1 MEKQRFQ
8 FKEMTAGVC
17 YYPEHWPKEMW
28 RDDLRR
34 IREAGISVIRI
45 AEFAWTI
52 FEPVEGTFSF
62 DFFDEFLAVAE
73 EEGIKVIF
81 GTPSA
86 TPPAWLTEKYPEVLN
101 ARKDGVLLRHGGR
114 RHYNYNSPVYRK
126 LTARIVEQL
135 ARHYGQHP
143 CLVGWQIDNELNCE
157 TSEFYSEADHAAFR
171 SFLKEKYGTLDALN
185 AAWGTVF
192 WSETYTDWEQL
203 HCPRPVI
210 NNGDNPH
217 LMLDYRRFVS
227 ASCLTFAGMQAE
239 IIRKYKKP
247 GDFITTNG
255 LFGDMDNH
263 KLQQDSL
270 DIYTYDSYPNFAF
283 EIDRDPKHSKDL
295 NDRKWT
301 RNLTETRSVCPH
313 FGIMEQQSG
322 GGGWTSRMEMP
333 APRPG
338 QLTLWAMQSVAQ
350 GADFISFFR
359 WRTCAFGTE
368 MYWHGILD
376 YDGRDNRKLAEVK
389 DFISKM
395 KTLDP
400 VCGAENA
407 AGFAL
412 LKDYDN
418 IFDSETDI
426 WHRRIASAS
435 EKEIFAASELN
446 HTPYNIV
453 YMKEETELAELAAY
467 KVLVYPHPFIMSEKR
482 AEVLKQYVANGGTL
496 IVGCR
501 SGLKDMNGKCVML
514 PQPGLLQELTGT
526 DVRDFTYTSPN
537 EDEIFA
543 VWNGEKLMTPVFNDV
558 LTALPGTEVLAAY
571 GNGYYKGEAALT
583 RHAYGKG
590 QVLHL
595 GSTFTREGFARIL
608 DYAGVLEP
616 FRGIVTAPEDVEVV
630 LREKDGQRFLF
641 VLNFMAEERTITLHK
656 PGTLLYTGETVQGEV
671 TLPAFGTAVYRV

>member
-135 ARHYGQHP
+135 VRHYGQHP

-171 SFLKEKYGTLDALN
+171 SFLKEKYGTLNALN

-227 ASCLTFAGMQAE
+227 ASCLSFAGMQAE

-301 RNLTETRSVCPH
+301 RNLTETRSVCPL

-537 EDEIFA
+537 EDDIYA
-543 VWNGEKLMTPVFNDV
+543 VWDGGKIMTPVFNDV
-558 LTALPGTEVLAAY
+558 LTPLPGTEVLAAY

-595 GSTFTREGFARIL
+595 GSTFTREGFKELLA
-608 DYAGVLEP
+608 YAGALEP
-616 FRGIVTAPEDVEVV
+616 FREIVTAPEDVEVV

-641 VLNFMAEERTITLHK
+641 VLNFMAEERTITLLRS
-656 PGTLLYTGETVQGEV
+656 GTLLYTGGTVQGEV
-671 TLPAFGTAVYRV
+671 TLPAFGTAVYQV

>member
-34 IREAGISVIRI
+34 IRESGISVIRI

-86 TPPAWLTEKYPEVLN
+86 TPPAWLTERYPEVLN

-185 AAWGTVF
+185 TAWGTVF

-203 HCPRPVI
+203 QCPRPVI

-227 ASCLTFAGMQAE
+227 ASCLSFAGMQAE

-537 EDEIFA
+537 EDDIYA
-543 VWNGEKLMTPVFNDV
+543 VWDGGKIMTPVFNDV
-558 LTALPGTEVLAAY
+558 LTPLPGTEVLAAY

-595 GSTFTREGFARIL
+595 GSTFTREGFKELLA
-608 DYAGVLEP
+608 YAGALEP
-616 FRGIVTAPEDVEVV
+616 FREIVTAPEDVEVV

-656 PGTLLYTGETVQGEV
+656 PGTLLYTGGTVQGEV
-671 TLPAFGTAVYRV
+671 TLPAFGTAVYQV

>member
-171 SFLKEKYGTLDALN
+171 SFLKEKYGTLDKLN

-227 ASCLTFAGMQAE
+227 ASCLTFAGMQAD

-558 LTALPGTEVLAAY
+558 LMPLPGTEVLAAY

-616 FRGIVTAPEDVEVV
+616 FREIVTAPEDVEVV

>member
-52 FEPVEGTFSF
+52 FEPAEGTFSF

-171 SFLKEKYGTLDALN
+171 SFLKEKYGTLDKLN

-368 MYWHGILD
+368 MYWHGIFD

-537 EDEIFA
+537 EDDIYA

-616 FRGIVTAPEDVEVV
+616 FREIVTAPEDVEVV

>member
-34 IREAGISVIRI
+34 IRESGISVIRI

-86 TPPAWLTEKYPEVLN
+86 TPPAWLTERYPEVLN

-171 SFLKEKYGTLDALN
+171 SFLKEKYGTLNALN

-227 ASCLTFAGMQAE
+227 ASCLSFAGMQAE

-537 EDEIFA
+537 EDDIYA
-543 VWNGEKLMTPVFNDV
+543 VWDGGKIMTPVFNDV
-558 LTALPGTEVLAAY
+558 LTPLPGTEVLAAY

-595 GSTFTREGFARIL
+595 GSTFTREGFKELLA
-608 DYAGVLEP
+608 YAGALEP
-616 FRGIVTAPEDVEVV
+616 FREIVTAPEDVEVV

>member
-34 IREAGISVIRI
+34 IRESGISVIRI

-227 ASCLTFAGMQAE
+227 ASCLSFAGMQAE

-389 DFISKM
+389 GFISKM

-537 EDEIFA
+537 EDDIYA
-543 VWNGEKLMTPVFNDV
+543 VWDGGKIMTPVFNDV
-558 LTALPGTEVLAAY
+558 LTPLPGTEVLAAY

-595 GSTFTREGFARIL
+595 GSTFTREGFKELLA
-608 DYAGVLEP
+608 YAGALEP
-616 FRGIVTAPEDVEVV
+616 FREIVTAPEDVEVV

-656 PGTLLYTGETVQGEV
+656 PGTLLYTGGTVQGEV
-671 TLPAFGTAVYRV
+671 TLPAFGTAVYQV

>member
-135 ARHYGQHP
+135 VRHYGQHP

-171 SFLKEKYGTLDALN
+171 SFLKEKYGTLNALN

-227 ASCLTFAGMQAE
+227 ASCLSFAGMQAE

-537 EDEIFA
+537 EDDIYA
-543 VWNGEKLMTPVFNDV
+543 VWDGGKIMTPVFNDV
-558 LTALPGTEVLAAY
+558 LTPLPGTEVLAAY

-641 VLNFMAEERTITLHK
+641 VLNFMAEERTITLLRS
-656 PGTLLYTGETVQGEV
+656 GTLLYTGGTVQGEV
-671 TLPAFGTAVYRV
+671 TLPAFGTAVYQV

>member
-322 GGGWTSRMEMP
+322 GGGWTSRMEMS

-537 EDEIFA
+537 EDDIYA
-543 VWNGEKLMTPVFNDV
+543 LWNGEKLMTPVFNDV
-558 LTALPGTEVLAAY
+558 LTPLPGTEVLAAY

-616 FRGIVTAPEDVEVV
+616 FREIVTAPEDVEVV

>member
-135 ARHYGQHP
+135 VRHYGQHP

-171 SFLKEKYGTLDALN
+171 SFLKEKYGTLNALN

-227 ASCLTFAGMQAE
+227 ASCLSFAGMQAE

-270 DIYTYDSYPNFAF
+270 DIYTYVSYPNFAF

-537 EDEIFA
+537 EDDIYA
-543 VWNGEKLMTPVFNDV
+543 VWDGGKIMTPVFNDV
-558 LTALPGTEVLAAY
+558 LTPLPGTEVLAAY

-595 GSTFTREGFARIL
+595 GSTFTREGFKELLA
-608 DYAGVLEP
+608 YAGALEP
-616 FRGIVTAPEDVEVV
+616 FREIVTAPEDVEVV

-656 PGTLLYTGETVQGEV
+656 PGTLLYTGEKVQGEA

>member
-135 ARHYGQHP
+135 VRHYGQHP

-171 SFLKEKYGTLDALN
+171 SFLKEKYGTLNALN

-227 ASCLTFAGMQAE
+227 ASCLSFAGMQAE

-537 EDEIFA
+537 EDDIYA
-543 VWNGEKLMTPVFNDV
+543 VWDGGKIMTPVFNDV
-558 LTALPGTEVLAAY
+558 LTPLPGTEVLAAY
-571 GNGYYKGEAALT
+571 GNGYYRGEAALT

-595 GSTFTREGFARIL
+595 GSTFTREGFKELLA
-608 DYAGVLEP
+608 YAGALEP
-616 FRGIVTAPEDVEVV
+616 FREIVTAPEDVEVV

-641 VLNFMAEERTITLHK
+641 VLNFMAEERTITLLRS
-656 PGTLLYTGETVQGEV
+656 GTLLYTGGTVQGEV
-671 TLPAFGTAVYRV
+671 TLPAFGTAVYQV

>member
-34 IREAGISVIRI
+34 IRESGISVIRI

-135 ARHYGQHP
+135 VRHYGQHP

-171 SFLKEKYGTLDALN
+171 SFLKEKYGTLNALN

-227 ASCLTFAGMQAE
+227 ASCLSFAGMQAD

-537 EDEIFA
+537 EDDIYA
-543 VWNGEKLMTPVFNDV
+543 VWDGGKIMTPVFNDV
-558 LTALPGTEVLAAY
+558 LTPLPGTEVLAAY

-595 GSTFTREGFARIL
+595 GSTFTREGFKELLA
-608 DYAGVLEP
+608 YAGALEP
-616 FRGIVTAPEDVEVV
+616 FREIVTAPEDVEVV

-641 VLNFMAEERTITLHK
+641 VLNFMAEERTITLLRS
-656 PGTLLYTGETVQGEV
+656 GTLLYTGGTVQGEV
-671 TLPAFGTAVYRV
+671 TLPAFGTAVYQV

>member
-34 IREAGISVIRI
+34 IRESGISVIRI

-86 TPPAWLTEKYPEVLN
+86 TPPAWLTERYPEVLN

-227 ASCLTFAGMQAE
+227 ASCLSFAGMQAE

-537 EDEIFA
+537 EDDIYA
-543 VWNGEKLMTPVFNDV
+543 VWDGGKIMTPVFNDV
-558 LTALPGTEVLAAY
+558 LTPLPGTEVLAAY
-571 GNGYYKGEAALT
+571 GNGYYRGEAALT

-595 GSTFTREGFARIL
+595 GSTFTREGFKELLA
-608 DYAGVLEP
+608 YAGALEP
-616 FRGIVTAPEDVEVV
+616 FREIVTAPEDVEVV

-641 VLNFMAEERTITLHK
+641 VLNFMAEERTITLLRS
-656 PGTLLYTGETVQGEV
+656 GTLLYTGGTVQGEV
-671 TLPAFGTAVYRV
+671 TLPAFGTAVYQV